1 MKVQVEGK
9 AHLKG
14 TSKRTGN
21 NYDFVQVHYLGK
33 ARGVDGLAAKTV
45 NLDPKD
51 YPLSDIVVGGVYDVE
66 FDDRGYV
73 VGFNLVD

>member
-1 MKVQVEGK
+1 MKIQVEGK

-21 NYDFVQVHYLGK
+21 NYDFVEVHYLGK

-45 NLDPKD
+45 HIDPQVC
-51 YPLSDIVVGGVYDVE
+51 PPSDIVVGGVYDVE
-66 FDDRGYV
+66 FDDRGYA

>member
-1 MKVQVEGK
+1 MKIQVEGK

-51 YPLSDIVVGGVYDVE
+51 YLLSDIVVGGVYDVE